1 MSNRIRGLLSIAFA
15 CAVLAINAQ
24 EADSSQE
31 DATDTQTERPAQNQD
46 TENRDQPEQSEETS
60 DDVFDPS
67 EDISEDYA
75 VPYPTDI

>member
-1 MSNRIRGLLSIAFA
+1 MNIRIRGLISVAFTCVLLSIG
-15 CAVLAINAQ
+15 AQ
-24 EADSSQE
+24 EAESSDE
-31 DATDTQTERPAQNQD
+31 GASDTQTESAAQPED
-46 TENRDQPEQSEETS
+46 TEKKDQPERQNETS